1 MATNYF
7 VRIPKTDLKLKKVSG
22 EYFAFF
28 FYLFTIQIGF
38 LFKIL
43 QLEFLS
49 IIPARLEILYH
60 RQTKRFYKLN

>member
-1 MATNYF
+1 
-7 VRIPKTDLKLKKVSG
+7 LKKVSG